1 MKRSWIIW
9 GIVLLVLV
17 VTVLAG
23 VKQYNRVIVLDE
35 SVNGAWAEVQT
46 RYQQRMD
53 LIGNLVNTV
62 KGVANFEQSTLTGV
76 IEARAKATAV
86 NINPQNLSQESLQQ
100 FQSAQNGLSSALAR
114 LMVVVEQYPTLK
126 ATENFTML
134 QTQIEGQENRIAVA
148 RNKFNESVKEF
159 NMSIRKFPM
168 LLFAGIFDFEK
179 KGYFQA
185 DAEASKAPT
194 VDFSK

>member
-9 GIVLLVLV
+9 GSILLVLLIIV
-17 VTVLAG
+17 VSG
-23 VKQYNRVIVLDE
+23 VKQYNKVIVLDE
-35 SVNGAWAEVQT
+35 SVNGTWAEVQT

-76 IEARAKATAV
+76 IEARSKATAV
-86 NINPQNLSQESLQQ
+86 NINPKNLSQESLQQ
-100 FQSAQNGLSSALAR
+100 FQSAQNGVSSALAR

-148 RNKFNESVKEF
+148 RNKFNVSVKDY

-168 LLFAGIFDFEK
+168 LVFAGMFDFEK
-179 KGYFQA
+179 KGYFQS
-185 DAEASKAPT
+185 DAAAEKAPT
-194 VDFSK
+194 VDFGK

>member
-17 VTVLAG
+17 ITVLAG

-62 KGVANFEQSTLTGV
+62 KGVADFEQSTLTGV

-86 NINPQNLSQESLQQ
+86 NISPENLSPENLQQ

-126 ATENFTML
+126 ATENFTLL

-148 RNKFNESVKEF
+148 RNKFNEAVKEY

>member
-1 MKRSWIIW
+1 
-9 GIVLLVLV
+9 VLV
-17 VTVLAG
+17 ITVLAG
-23 VKQYNRVIVLDE
+23 IKQYNRVIVLDE

-86 NINPQNLSQESLQQ
+86 NISPENLSQESLQQ

-148 RNKFNESVKEF
+148 RNKFNEAVKEY